1 MKDSKRSICL
11 WIGITFVYLMLC
23 HIFVIS
29 SFKSSIYLNY
39 IEMLIWFILMVII
52 LISNGFPK
60 DNSYLKKIGIKYA
73 IIYCFLY
80 ALIAYGLGIFTGF
93 SRSIY
98 SHTIKSLCNNIF
110 PVLIMVISREIIRYI
125 ICKKSN
131 DKVKPLV
138 FITITYI
145 LYDLI
150 LSLYYYNLNS
160 SEQIFLFICLELFG
174 ISAKNALYTYLT
186 YNISLVPTL
195 LIALAMEIVWY
206 IVPIMP
212 SLGNYISSVLG
223 ILMPYYLYLKTNK
236 ILKYNEKQDIV
247 KNKNRI
253 LIFPLLGMIAIIFF
267 LVSGI
272 GKYHMI
278 AIASNSMNPIYYK
291 GDAVIYEKMTA
302 SDIKKDDI
310 LVFESDGK
318 IITHRVVSIIKVGN
332 RYYFRTKG
340 DNNDNVDSQLVDDT
354 FVYGKVRYIVKYIG
368 IPTVKLQEIFK
379 QE

>member
-1 MKDSKRSICL
+1 MKDSKRGICL
-11 WIGITFVYLMLC
+11 WIGIIFIYLILC

-39 IEMLIWFILMVII
+39 IEMIIWFILMIII

-60 DNSYLKKIGIKYA
+60 DNSYLKKIGFRYA
-73 IIYCFLY
+73 IIYCILY

-98 SHTIKSLCNNIF
+98 SHTIKSLFNNIL
-110 PVLIMVISREIIRYI
+110 PVLIMVTSREIVRYI

-131 DKVKPLV
+131 GKTFPLV

-150 LSLYYYNLNS
+150 LSLYFYNLNS

-174 ISAKNALYTYLT
+174 ITAKNTLYTYIT
-186 YNISLVPTL
+186 YNISLAPTL
-195 LIALAMEIVWY
+195 LITIAMETIWY
-206 IVPIMP
+206 IAPIMP
-212 SLGNYISSVLG
+212 SLGNYITSVLG
-223 ILMPYYLYLKTNK
+223 ILMPYYMYLKVNK
-236 ILKYNEKQDIV
+236 IVKYNEKQDIT
-247 KNKNRI
+247 KNKNK
-253 LIFPLLGMIAIIFF
+253 IFIIPALVIIIVVFT

-278 AIASNSMNPIYYK
+278 AIASNSMNPTYYK

-310 LVFESDGK
+310 LVFESDNK

-332 RYYFRTKG
+332 KKYFQTKG
-340 DNNDNVDSQLVDDT
+340 DNNDNIDAELVSDT
-354 FVYGKVRYIVKYIG
+354 SVHGKVKYIVKYIG
-368 IPTVKLQEIFK
+368 FPTVKLQEFFK
-379 QE
+379 E

>member
-1 MKDSKRSICL
+1 MKDSKRGICL
-11 WIGITFVYLMLC
+11 WIGIIFIYLILC

-39 IEMLIWFILMVII
+39 IEMIIWFILMIII

-60 DNSYLKKIGIKYA
+60 DNSYLKKIGFRYA
-73 IIYCFLY
+73 IIYCILY

-98 SHTIKSLCNNIF
+98 SHTIKSLFNNIL
-110 PVLIMVISREIIRYI
+110 PVLIMVTSREIIRYI

-131 DKVKPLV
+131 GKTFPLV

-150 LSLYYYNLNS
+150 LSLYFYNLNS

-174 ISAKNALYTYLT
+174 ITAKNTLYTYIT
-186 YNISLVPTL
+186 YNISLAPTL
-195 LIALAMEIVWY
+195 LITIAMETIWY
-206 IVPIMP
+206 IAPIMP
-212 SLGNYISSVLG
+212 SLGNYITSVLG
-223 ILMPYYLYLKTNK
+223 ILMPYYMYLKVNK
-236 ILKYNEKQDIV
+236 IVKYNEKQDIT
-247 KNKNRI
+247 KNKNK
-253 LIFPLLGMIAIIFF
+253 IFIIPALVIIIVVFT

-278 AIASNSMNPIYYK
+278 AIASNSMNPTYYK

-310 LVFESDGK
+310 LVFESDNK

-332 RYYFRTKG
+332 KKYFQTKG
-340 DNNDNVDSQLVDDT
+340 DNNDNIDAELVSDT
-354 FVYGKVRYIVKYIG
+354 SVHGKVKYIVKYIG
-368 IPTVKLQEIFK
+368 FPTVKLQEFFK
-379 QE
+379 E